1 MALTDFDEYIALL
14 SDNRAADFQATSVGR
29 PNFLSGTFRNLLPA
43 PVTRTTSEALDKT
56 SDLSIGPIPNV
67 GSGRLSIMGARVN
80 PGGNSG
86 VAFILID
93 LLNIS
98 GGLTPTVTTEQTT
111 NLPTAALTRH
121 TTGEGVMAGLIL
133 YTAVGATITTFT
145 VSYTNQA
152 GTAGRISTAT
162 RIGGSNYN
170 GPSQLLP
177 IPLQG
182 ADTGIRSIE
191 SVTLSAE
198 VGGSGNFGVAMWKP
212 LAMMALNDQQGAHVV
227 DAVSTGGFIGALAE
241 VHPDACLS
249 MVSVAGVT
257 QALTGAVLLAEV

>member
-14 SDNRAADFQATSVGR
+14 NGNHAADFQASSAGR
-29 PNFLSGTFRNLLPA
+29 NALLTGTFRNLLPA
-43 PVTRTTSEALDKT
+43 PAIRTTSEALDKT
-56 SDLSIGPIPNV
+56 TDLSIGPIPNV

-80 PGGNSG
+80 PAGNSG
-86 VAFILID
+86 VALILVD

-98 GGLTPTVTTEQTT
+98 GGLVGNVTTEQTT

-121 TTGEGVMAGLIL
+121 TGGDGVMAGLIIYQL
-133 YTAVGATITTFT
+133 IGSTITTFT

-152 GTAGRISTAT
+152 GTAGRTSTAT
-162 RIGGSNYN
+162 RIGGALYN
-170 GPSQLLP
+170 NNAQLLP

-182 ADTGIRSIE
+182 ADTGIRSVE
-191 SVTLSAE
+191 SVTLAAS
-198 VGGSGNFGVAMWKP
+198 VGTTGNFGVVMWKP

-249 MVSVAGVT
+249 LLSVAGFI

>member
-1 MALTDFDEYIALL
+1 MALTDFDQYIALL
-14 SDNRAADFQATSVGR
+14 KDNRAADFQATAPGR
-29 PNFLSGTFRNLLPA
+29 TALLVGTFRNLLPS

-86 VAFILID
+86 VALILVD

-98 GGLTPTVTTEQTT
+98 GGLTPTVGTEQTT

-121 TTGEGVMAGLIL
+121 TTGEGVMAGLIA
-133 YTAVGATITTFT
+133 YSAIGATITTFT

-162 RIGGSNYN
+162 RIGGSNYS
-170 GPSQLLP
+170 GPSHLLP

-191 SVTLSAE
+191 SVTLSAA
-198 VGGSGNFGVAMWKP
+198 VGGSGNFGVVMWKP

-249 MVSVAGVT
+249 LVSVAGVP